1 MRPPKTITH
10 VALDKALG
18 QQPGRFRSA
27 IAAGAVGT
35 ATATLLYKLLRR
47 TSSDDES

>member
-18 QQPGRFRSA
+18 QQPSRLRSA
-27 IAAGAVGT
+27 IAAGTIGT
-35 ATATLLYKLLRR
+35 ATAALLYKFLRR
-47 TSSDDES
+47 EPEE

>member
-18 QQPGRFRSA
+18 QQPSRLRSA

-35 ATATLLYKLLRR
+35 ATATLLYKLLRK
-47 TSSDDES
+47 TPEE